1 MGRPF
6 PALLLRRMDL
16 DLALPLYMQTGPLTL
31 RSDETMKKELQEA
44 AQKFFDSKDAY
55 EDLGVPWKRG
65 LMFHGPP
72 GNGKTISIKALM
84 HSLLDRKHS
93 IPTLYVKQAPNEYQI
108 RSVFSQARALSPCML
123 VLEDIETIV
132 TPNTRSYFFNQMD
145 GLEDNSGLFVVAS
158 TNYLDK
164 LDPGL
169 TSRPSRFDRKYLF
182 PLPNEHE
189 RTLYC
194 EYWRKKVA
202 HKGEIKFPEK
212 LCPAM
217 ASITNDFS
225 FAFLQ
230 ECFVA
235 SLLSIVHQTDAHEM
249 GDKEDLEKYEL
260 WVVFK
265 KQADILR
272 KEIRTENESSSGTER
287 NKFAHP
293 YLPGR
298 MPMLPSPKMNMQQSQ
313 MPSKNDDD
321 VSGAFQQLGMKFK
334 DKDEDT
340 VALPNTKNYRINPA
354 AFEYY

>member
-1 MGRPF
+1 MFGAPPQRRQVLG
-6 PALLLRRMDL
+6 PAL
-16 DLALPLYMQTGPLTL
+16 ALVWTWLTTRL
-31 RSDETMKKELQEA
+31 PSDEGMKIELQEA
-44 AQKFFDSKDAY
+44 AEKFFDSKDAY

-84 HSLLDRKHS
+84 HSLLDRKDS
-93 IPTLYVKQAPNEYQI
+93 IPTLYVKSAPSEYAI
-108 RSVFSQARALSPCML
+108 KSVFAQARALSPCML

-132 TPNTRSYFFNQMD
+132 TPLTRSYFFNQMD

-158 TNYLDK
+158 TNYLDR

-189 RTLYC
+189 RMLYC
-194 EYWRKKVA
+194 EFWRRKVS
-202 HKGEIKFPEK
+202 HKSEIKFPAK

-217 ASITNDFS
+217 ASITDEFS

-235 SLLSIVHQTDAHEM
+235 SLLSIIHQSDADED
-249 GDKEDLEKYEL
+249 GDEEGLEKYKL

-265 KQADILR
+265 KQAAILR
-272 KEIRTENESSSGTER
+272 KEIRSEMTSSDGAASGSMSMGVVPPPILSR
-287 NKFAHP
+287 
-293 YLPGR
+293 G
-298 MPMLPSPKMNMQQSQ
+298 NMWQSQ
-313 MPSKNDDD
+313 LGSQSDEMS
-321 VSGAFQQLGMKFK
+321 VASAFQQLAVR
-334 DKDEDT
+334 DEQ
-340 VALPNTKNYRINPA
+340 VGALPYHKNARVNPA
-354 AFEYY
+354 AFEWV

>member
-1 MGRPF
+1 
-6 PALLLRRMDL
+6 
-16 DLALPLYMQTGPLTL
+16 
-31 RSDETMKKELQEA
+31 MKKDLQEA
-44 AQKFFDSKDAY
+44 ADKFFDSKDAY

-93 IPTLYVKQAPNEYQI
+93 IPTLYVKQAPNQYSIQ
-108 RSVFSQARALSPCML
+108 SVFTQARALAPCML

-132 TPNTRSYFFNQMD
+132 TQQTRSYFFNQMD

-194 EYWRKKVA
+194 EYWRQKIA

-217 ASITNDFS
+217 ASITDDFS

-235 SLLSIVHQTDAHEM
+235 SLLSIVHQTDVMEL

-272 KEIRTENESSSGTER
+272 KEIRTEDEIGIGGATNLEPCGGRSPPVANRS
-287 NKFAHP
+287 A
-293 YLPGR
+293 LPNGLTLGS
-298 MPMLPSPKMNMQQSQ
+298 MGQSQLPSKGDMTE
-313 MPSKNDDD
+313 
-321 VSGAFQQLGMKFK
+321 VGAFQQLAGR
-334 DKDEDT
+334 DENV
-340 VALPNTKNYRINPA
+340 VALPYRKGARINPA
-354 AFEYY
+354 AFQYV